1 MDNSEVTIHDIA
13 AILNIDSS
21 TVSRAL
27 NDSPRVAKKTKAKI
41 LKKAAELGY
50 QRNHLA
56 SNLRKSKTFTLGVIV
71 PRISRHFFS
80 SAIAGIE
87 ETAFKAGY
95 TVIICQ
101 SLESLEREQSIVKT
115 LLANRVDG
123 VLISIS
129 METKN
134 YNHLLGLKQ
143 RNIPYVFFDRH
154 CNIKENSN
162 VVIYDFDAAFKA
174 TQHLIDQKSKTIAHF
189 SGPQNLE
196 IYKNRF
202 EGYKNALKKNN
213 ITFKEELVFTSS
225 LMENDGVEN
234 VEKMMNLPYKIDGL
248 FCAND
253 VVAIGA
259 IKYLKEI
266 NIKIPKDIA
275 IVGFSNESIS
285 SVIEPALST
294 INQSGFEIGETATKL
309 LLDKIESKKNQ
320 QNHKTIIV
328 KTSLIERKSSLRKA

>member
-162 VVIYDFDAAFKA
+162 VVIDDFDAAFKA